1 MHLTDM
7 INDVKKEVH
16 QLALGAALGDAV
28 LRLRGEALEFELN
41 RIAKAVMGTTDAAYA
56 RVQPTVAEEQV
67 AIRKFVSAETFYVLS
82 GKKTSY
88 TEEDLA
94 KLSFLAEMTERL
106 FSSRAKLDH
115 RLNDSLSAQLLQS
128 QILDQIHESV
138 ITMDLAGFILSW
150 NAGAEKLFGYS
161 ASEAIGQN
169 VLFLYENEAEDELR
183 QFDFFLEQGGRE
195 MEVRRRKKSGEV
207 FWASL
212 SLSPLCD
219 ANAQEIGMIGYLS
232 DITDRKLA
240 EERINHLAYYDSL
253 TDLPNRTLFKKLID
267 KALLQ
272 SQRDNTIC
280 SLLFID
286 LNRFKPINDTFGH
299 QIGDALLKQVAE
311 RFSLAL
317 RDNDVIARL
326 GSDEFAI
333 GLLGINQDFHAGLV
347 AQKLLSTLDL
357 PFLIEGQELR
367 IGASIGISVYP
378 QDGMDASQLLQK
390 SDVAMCKAKREVD
403 RSSGSYAFYNQ
414 EMNRTIAGR
423 LHLESALRRAL
434 HHEEFF
440 LQYQPKVD
448 IVTGKIIGAE
458 ALIRW
463 THPKKGIIS
472 PTEFIPVAEETGLI
486 LHIDDWVLETTC
498 AQARKWQDGGVPAV
512 RIAVN
517 ISAKEF
523 TSALPERI
531 RRALAFHQISAR
543 WLELEITESMLMH
556 SAEAVI
562 SIMDEIAG
570 LGVSLALDDF
580 GTGYSSLSY
589 LKRFPIATLK
599 IDRSFIQGIPTDQN
613 DCAIAS
619 AIISMAKQLK
629 HKVIAEGVESGA
641 QFEFLKRAGCDEVQ
655 GYLFSRPI
663 DADKFSEMLT
673 KDFCFTFC

>member
-7 INDVKKEVH
+7 INGVKKDVH
-16 QLALGAALGDAV
+16 HLALGAELGDAV
-28 LRLRGEALEFELN
+28 LRLQGDALESELN
-41 RIAKAVMGTTDAAYA
+41 RIAKAVLGTGDAAFVLA
-56 RVQPTVAEEQV
+56 HASMPEKHDTVRQ
-67 AIRKFVSAETFYVLS
+67 FVSPETFYMLS
-82 GKKTSY
+82 GKKNAY
-88 TEEDLA
+88 TDEDLT
-94 KLSFLAEMTERL
+94 KLAFLAEMTEKL

-115 RLNDSLSAQLLQS
+115 RLHESLQAQLLQS
-128 QILDQIHESV
+128 QVLDQIHESV

-150 NAGAEKLFGYS
+150 NAGAESLFGYT
-161 ASEAIGQN
+161 ANEAIGQN
-169 VLFLYENEAEDELR
+169 ILFLYENDAVDELR
-183 QFDFFLEQGGRE
+183 QFDLFLEQGGRE
-195 MEVRRRKKSGEV
+195 MEVRRRKKSGEI

-219 ANAQEIGMIGYLS
+219 ASSQEIGMIGYLS

-240 EERINHLAYYDSL
+240 EERINHLAYYDPL

-286 LNRFKPINDTFGH
+286 LNRFKPINDTLGH
-299 QIGDALLKQVAE
+299 QIGDKLLKQVAE
-311 RFSLAL
+311 RFRLAL

-357 PFLIEGQELR
+357 AFSIDGNELR
-367 IGASIGISVYP
+367 IGASIGVSVYP
-378 QDGMDASQLLQK
+378 QDGIDADQLLQK
-390 SDVAMCKAKREVD
+390 ADIAMCKAKREVE

-423 LHLESALRRAL
+423 LYLESGLRRAL

-440 LQYQPKVD
+440 LQYQPKID
-448 IVTGKIIGAE
+448 MKSGKIIGAE

-463 THPKKGIIS
+463 THPKKGTIS

-498 AQARKWQDGGVPAV
+498 AQARMWQESGVPAF

-531 RRALAFHQISAR
+531 RRALAFHQIPAC

-556 SAEAVI
+556 SAEGVI
-562 SIMDEIAG
+562 GIMDEITG
-570 LGVSLALDDF
+570 FGVTLALDDF

-599 IDRSFIQGIPTDQN
+599 IDRSFIQGIPQDTN

-619 AIISMAKQLK
+619 AIISMAKQLR
-629 HKVIAEGVESGA
+629 HKVIAEGVESRE
-641 QFEFLKRAGCDEVQ
+641 QFDFLKQAGCDEVQ

-663 DADKFSEMLT
+663 DADKFSEMLK
-673 KDFCFTFC
+673 KDFHFTLS

>member
-1 MHLTDM
+1 M
-7 INDVKKEVH
+7 INGVKKDVH
-16 QLALGAALGDAV
+16 HLALGAELGDAV
-28 LRLRGEALEFELN
+28 LRLQGDALESELN
-41 RIAKAVMGTTDAAYA
+41 RIAKAVLGTGDAAFVLA
-56 RVQPTVAEEQV
+56 HASMPEKHDTVRQ
-67 AIRKFVSAETFYVLS
+67 FVSPETFYMLS
-82 GKKTSY
+82 GKKNAY
-88 TEEDLA
+88 TDEDLT
-94 KLSFLAEMTERL
+94 KLAFLAEMTEKL

-115 RLNDSLSAQLLQS
+115 RLHESLQAQLLQS
-128 QILDQIHESV
+128 QVLDQIHESV

-150 NAGAEKLFGYS
+150 NAGAESLFGYT
-161 ASEAIGQN
+161 ANEAIGQN
-169 VLFLYENEAEDELR
+169 ILFLYENDAVDELR
-183 QFDFFLEQGGRE
+183 QFDLFLEQGGRE
-195 MEVRRRKKSGEV
+195 MEVRRRKKSGEI

-219 ANAQEIGMIGYLS
+219 ASSQEIGMIGYLS

-240 EERINHLAYYDSL
+240 EERINHLAYYDPL

-286 LNRFKPINDTFGH
+286 LNRFKPINDTLGH
-299 QIGDALLKQVAE
+299 QIGDKLLKQVAE
-311 RFSLAL
+311 RFRLAL

-357 PFLIEGQELR
+357 AFSIDGNELR
-367 IGASIGISVYP
+367 IGASIGVSVYP
-378 QDGMDASQLLQK
+378 QDGIDADQLLQK
-390 SDVAMCKAKREVD
+390 ADIAMCKAKREVE

-423 LHLESALRRAL
+423 LYLESGLRRAL

-440 LQYQPKVD
+440 LQYQPKID
-448 IVTGKIIGAE
+448 MKSGKIIGAE

-463 THPKKGIIS
+463 THPKKGTIS

-498 AQARKWQDGGVPAV
+498 AQARMWQESGVPAF

-531 RRALAFHQISAR
+531 RRALAFHQIPAC

-556 SAEAVI
+556 SAEGVI
-562 SIMDEIAG
+562 GIMDEITG
-570 LGVSLALDDF
+570 FGVTLALDDF

-599 IDRSFIQGIPTDQN
+599 IDRSFIQGIPQDTN

-619 AIISMAKQLK
+619 AIISMAKQLR
-629 HKVIAEGVESGA
+629 HKVIAEGVESRE
-641 QFEFLKRAGCDEVQ
+641 QFDFLKQAGCDEVQ

-663 DADKFSEMLT
+663 DADKFSEMLK
-673 KDFCFTFC
+673 KDVHFTLS